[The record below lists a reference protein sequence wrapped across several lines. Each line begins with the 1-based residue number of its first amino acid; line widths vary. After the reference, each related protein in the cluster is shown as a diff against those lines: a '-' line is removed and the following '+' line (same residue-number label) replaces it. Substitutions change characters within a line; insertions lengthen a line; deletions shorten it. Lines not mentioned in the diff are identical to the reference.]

1 MAETEILIEP
11 FRLRGTINWPVR
23 ANALAVFAQD
33 SGSSRLSPRDMEVVQ
48 QFAGRGAATFLFDL
62 LTRAADFSTPARNRF
77 KGGNVI
83 FTDRRYAGRRLA
95 HELIR
100 YKGDNPVVLA
110 LPRGG
115 VVVAAEVA
123 AALDAPLDLVLVRK
137 IGVPIQPE
145 LAMGAVVDGARPH
158 IIRNEDIIDDA
169 RISETEFNRV
179 CEAELLEIE
188 RRRSRYLA
196 DRPRAAVTDRM
207 VIVVDD
213 GIATGATVRAAL
225 EAILE
230 RGPKWLLLAIPVA
243 PPAVLDE
250 LADVTDEIVCLQTD
264 ERFYAIGLYYEDF
277 RQVSDAEVI
286 ELLNK
291 ARAPGESASRA

>member
-1 MAETEILIEP
+1 MIY
-11 FRLRGTINWPVR
+11 
-23 ANALAVFAQD
+23 
-33 SGSSRLSPRDMEVVQ
+33 
-48 QFAGRGAATFLFDL
+48 
-62 LTRAADFSTPARNRF
+62 
-77 KGGNVI
+77 
-83 FTDRRYAGRRLA
+83 TDRRDAGRRLA

-115 VVVAAEVA
+115 AVVAAEVA

-158 IIRNEDIIDDA
+158 VIRNEDIIDEA
-169 RISETEFNRV
+169 GISESEFNRV

-196 DRPRAAVTDRM
+196 DRARAVVTDRV

-230 RGPKWLLLAIPVA
+230 RGPKWLVLGVPVA
-243 PPAVLDE
+243 PTVALDE
-250 LADVTDEIVCLQTD
+250 LADVTDEIVCLQP
-264 ERFYAIGLYYEDF
+264 EEHFYALGLYYEDF
-277 RQVSDAEVI
+277 RQVGDAEVV

-291 ARAPGESASRA
+291 ARAPDGSPSRT